1 MSVDSTLHL
10 CDHLQCKALM
20 GRRFRSSQ
28 DLETAMM
35 HSDSQF
41 TCLHTT
47 QPWGPDQ
54 DLCAPE
60 YCQPGRACFAMSA
73 RDPGAAGQS

>member
-1 MSVDSTLHL
+1 MSIDPTLRL

-20 GRRFRSSQ
+20 GHRFRSSQ
-28 DLETAMM
+28 DLETAMTL
-35 HSDSQF
+35 SDSQF

-47 QPWGPDQ
+47 EPWGPDQ

-60 YCQPGRACFAMSA
+60 RCQPGRACFLRSA
-73 RDPGAAGQS
+73 RDPADAELS